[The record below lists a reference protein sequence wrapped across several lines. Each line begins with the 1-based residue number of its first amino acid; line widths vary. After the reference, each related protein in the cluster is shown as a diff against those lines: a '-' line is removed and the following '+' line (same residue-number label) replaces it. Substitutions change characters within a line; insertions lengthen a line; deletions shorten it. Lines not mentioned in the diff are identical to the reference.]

1 MHSGRLLPFKD
12 YLLYDQKGSGNK
24 TSLLTSLRKSIGSTS
39 SSANGFH
46 YLASS
51 NGNST
56 SVNNTSVA
64 TALEDDLF
72 PWSEMENEELTTA
85 EDRMKDMETDPDPE
99 MTVSDVDKECLST
112 SAGDMTT
119 DSDCF
124 TANVVED
131 SGCLTEN
138 IPRNFDR
145 SSEKLRVADGTASSS
160 AVAKAGDPGFVSE
173 FYNHSRLHHLST
185 WGAEF
190 KAYVTSLQGQAN
202 YVYSGREKLRH
213 IVASRDNSE
222 RLILRETR
230 RVARLR
236 VMMHIDMDCFFVSVA
251 LRNRPELKGL

>member
-1 MHSGRLLPFKD
+1 MNSGRLLPFKD

-46 YLASS
+46 DLASS

-56 SVNNTSVA
+56 SVNTSVA

-72 PWSEMENEELTTA
+72 PWSEVENAELTTA
-85 EDRMKDMETDPDPE
+85 DDGMRDMEIDRDPE
-99 MTVSDVDKECLST
+99 VIVSNVDKECLST
-112 SAGDMTT
+112 STGDMTT
-119 DSDCF
+119 DSVF

-131 SGCLTEN
+131 SGCVTEN

-222 RLILRETR
+222 RSILKETG